1 MARTKRKR
9 TLRSYLSKKYK
20 KSKHTGPALKR
31 HIRKLKYKGDW
42 FLNRDDH
49 EMFQLDQLNC
59 TASELGAPLK
69 IRSAALKRAI
79 LRSIDTQNLPMLS
92 TIQSIMRCHDDK
104 LSTETYTKFLSK
116 KCACLEPLPDVAQF
130 GCLRA
135 VQAPVSS
142 PANFI
147 FNLSTDCIVT
157 LPIPELLH
165 VLAHCVRNWRQRFHL
180 SALLTRVAILL
191 RGNLRAPPRLKW
203 ESTLSLSHE
212 KNNERIARFLRRL
225 LLQATEF
232 GYVEVVSFIL
242 NKVVNET
249 QTVIF
254 LNWKAAWYKMSS
266 VYIQRVD
273 KEQAFIEQALLAQ
286 TATPAQISMH
296 EEFARQ
302 RGAVNRVTMFKTWQS
317 FFTTRLENG
326 KTLRR
331 NGPCTEDYE
340 RVTRRLEGDGNWIYT
355 VSFEDLR
362 HLAIIGSAYL
372 FNEITKLAVDAATL
386 PNRYNNEPIATVA
399 VNPPSIYFNNP
410 FMNNRLEF
418 IKMLK
423 RKGWDIFTDN
433 VLKATVFVGIRALPG
448 RLDGRLD
455 LFAWIYNGCW
465 SRASEDRSGLLQRE
479 CRQTAMHAAC
489 RFNHVFALKYALSTS
504 FTSLRNV
511 SKATFLE
518 LAKMTCH
525 NSSFR
530 LSPDVL
536 EFLLKLP
543 VYTGLRN
550 HRTLHLLKNT
560 LGNFGST
567 GNFNARGQA
576 LFTKMN
582 TVLNNCIDSLPPPKL
597 RTHFRT
603 KEFAALMLKS
613 DTRKRCIICFEDIDH
628 SNVYVL
634 ECGHT
639 YHAKCIEKC
648 INDKCPCCKSSFVRE
663 YV

>member
-1 MARTKRKR
+1 MAHTKRKR
-9 TLRSYLSKKYK
+9 TLRSYLGKKYK

-49 EMFQLDQLNC
+49 EMFQLDQLHC
-59 TASELGAPLK
+59 TATELNAPLK

-79 LRSIDTQNLPMLS
+79 LRSIDTRNLPMLS
-92 TIQSIMRCHDDK
+92 IIQSIMRCHDDK
-104 LSTETYTKFLSK
+104 LSTETKFVSDEGLSGPR
-116 KCACLEPLPDVAQF
+116 A
-130 GCLRA
+130 GLRA

-165 VLAHCVRNWRQRFHL
+165 VLAHCVRNWRERC
-180 SALLTRVAILL
+180 STDDGLLTRVAILL
-191 RGNLRAPPRLKW
+191 RGNLRAPPRLKC
-203 ESTLSLSHE
+203 ERALSLSHE
-212 KNNERIARFLRRL
+212 QNNERIARFLRRL

-242 NKVVNET
+242 DKVVNET
-249 QTVIF
+249 QTVNF
-254 LNWKAAWYKMSS
+254 LDWKAAWYKMSS

-286 TATPAQISMH
+286 TATPAQMSTH
-296 EEFARQ
+296 EEVARQ

-317 FFTTRLENG
+317 FFTTRLENA
-326 KTLRR
+326 KHLRR
-331 NGPCTEDYE
+331 NGPCTEEYE
-340 RVTRRLEGDGNWIYT
+340 RVTRRLEGHGNWIYT

-386 PNRYNNEPIATVA
+386 PNRYNNEPIVTVA
-399 VNPPSIYFNNP
+399 VNPPPIYFNNP
-410 FMNNRLEF
+410 FMKNRLEF

-423 RKGWDIFTDN
+423 RKGWRIFTDN
-433 VLKATVFVGIRALPG
+433 VIKATVFVGIRALPG
-448 RLDGRLD
+448 RLD
-455 LFAWIYNGCW
+455 LFEWVYNGCW
-465 SRASEDRSGLLQRE
+465 SRASQGSEQRARRWE
-479 CRQTAMHAAC
+479 CRQNAMHAAC
-489 RFNHVFALKYALSTS
+489 RFNHVFALKYTLCHS

-511 SKATFLE
+511 STATFLE
-518 LAKMTCH
+518 LAKMTCS

-582 TVLNNCIDSLPPPKL
+582 TVLNNCIASLPPPKL

-648 INDKCPCCKSSFVRE
+648 VNDKCPCCKSSFVRE
-663 YV
+663 YA